1 MLSHLTRD
9 REREFKNS
17 KWREVN
23 NLMRITMTRD
33 SDGNIIDLSGIKLKK
48 WLVNVSKHNLT
59 DDQTWVIIK
68 GLNFAVPPDKLPVE
82 EFIVATEQACR
93 FLPITKSEQLRS
105 QVAGIMKTAKLPKP
119 NINRKERQALAE
131 LKKRKKYDSASRQG
145 KSNSGY
151 EY

>member
-9 REREFKNS
+9 RERKFKNS

-48 WLVNVSKHNLT
+48 WLVNVSKYNLT

-82 EFIVATEQACR
+82 EFIVATEQA
-93 FLPITKSEQLRS
+93 
-105 QVAGIMKTAKLPKP
+105 
-119 NINRKERQALAE
+119 
-131 LKKRKKYDSASRQG
+131 
-145 KSNSGY
+145 
-151 EY
+151 

>member
-17 KWREVN
+17 KEVN

-48 WLVNVSKHNLT
+48 WLVNVSKYNLT

-82 EFIVATEQACR
+82 EFIVATEQAYR